1 MDISS
6 QFFGKSYSG
15 EDVHLFTLRNS
26 NRGMLQVTNF
36 GAIIVGVYMPN
47 QLGKL
52 ENLVLGYENLAAYL
66 EDKDFLGATV
76 GRFANRLSK
85 GKFELDGKHYQ
96 LDRNY
101 HGNHLHGG
109 EQGFH
114 KVLWEPQ
121 LEKHQDWIKLHLH
134 YLSKDGEEGYPG
146 NLKVRVSFGLNMA
159 NELSIEYEATVDK
172 PTIIN
177 FTNHSYFNLSGNP
190 DQDILNHRVYI
201 NATEFTPTDSQ
212 SIPTGEIVSVE
223 GTPLDFTTLRAV
235 GERIEEDF
243 LSFQQEGGYDHNYVL
258 DPKGKGNLEVLAATV
273 QEPVSGRSMEMYT
286 TEPGVQFFSGNN
298 LKRQGLCLE
307 TQHFPDSPNNPNFPS
322 TILRPG
328 ENYSSTT
335 IYKFKVK

>member
-6 QFFGKSYSG
+6 RLFGKWYSG
-15 EDVHLFTLRNS
+15 EDAHLFTLRNG

-36 GAIIVGVYMPN
+36 GAIIVGVHMPN
-47 QLGKL
+47 HLGKL
-52 ENLVLGYENLAAYL
+52 ENLVLGHENLAAYL
-66 EDKDFLGATV
+66 EDKEFLGATV
-76 GRFANRLSK
+76 GRFANRVAK
-85 GKFELDGKHYQ
+85 GKFELDGKSYQ
-96 LDRNY
+96 LARN
-101 HGNHLHGG
+101 HQGNHLHGG
-109 EQGFH
+109 KQGFH
-114 KVLWEPQ
+114 KVMWESTV
-121 LEKHQDWIKLHLH
+121 EENKDWIKLHLH

-146 NLKVRVSFGLNMA
+146 NLEVRVSFGLNPA
-159 NELSIEYEATVDK
+159 NELSIEYRATVDK

-177 FTNHSYFNLSGNP
+177 LTNHSYFNLSGNP
-190 DQDILNHRVYI
+190 DRDILDHQVYI

-212 SIPTGEIVSVE
+212 SIPTGEIASVE
-223 GTPLDFTTLRAV
+223 GTPLDFTTLGAV

-243 LSFQQEGGYDHNYVL
+243 LPLRQAEGYDHNYVL
-258 DPKGKGNLEVLAATV
+258 DPKGNLDVLAAMV
-273 QEPVSGRSMEMYT
+273 QEPVSGRSIEMYT

-307 TQHFPDSPNNPNFPS
+307 TQHFPDSPNKPNFPS